1 MRILAAPL
9 LLLAVCGTPAF
20 TAAQPAA
27 SAEALA
33 TNAGTAP
40 LPAAQ
45 DVNECFDRW
54 LATQPGMS
62 EGANQRP
69 TGTLF
74 IARGVAEMSSQRG
87 TSQWMVDRQ
96 AQFTRAELGAR
107 AALARFIG
115 EEVNSGRIAE
125 VFQGGTDAGA
135 PPPRPVTEQVSLAA
149 RLNTLVGAQ
158 LDDAIRQ
165 FNPAWSGGNATEEER
180 KAQAAR
186 EQVTVQTRVAARAQ
200 LFAAGAFTAHQCEGP
215 NADGRYTVLVAMMWS
230 LRLQEIAE
238 SIIDPARAR
247 PTVPAA
253 PLAEQFRLRTQE
265 NPTWLSTTMGAR
277 VWTNEKGERV
287 VVGFG
292 AVGGTSSA
300 SIDEDRARLQALGAI
315 QRFFGE
321 KVEVRDTEN
330 GQFVARENAGGERQ
344 VFDNQA
350 FESRIESR
358 AKTVRLQ
365 GITTLQRWRGKH
377 PWSDTPMQVMV
388 LVWTPSGGLAADGV
402 RQEVQ
407 QGEQR
412 LRGGAGAPPAGG
424 AGQSGP
430 VGAPTRSGASS
441 NAADF

>member
-9 LLLAVCGTPAF
+9 LALAVCWPAAF
-20 TAAQPAA
+20 AAAQPAA
-27 SAEALA
+27 SAEATA
-33 TNAGTAP
+33 TNAGAAP

-54 LATQPGMS
+54 LATQQGMS

-69 TGTLF
+69 AGTLF
-74 IARGVAEMSSQRG
+74 IARGVAELSSQRG

-96 AQFTRAELGAR
+96 ASFTRAELSAR
-107 AALARFIG
+107 ATLARFIG
-115 EEVNSGRIAE
+115 EEVNSGRVAE
-125 VFQGGTDAGA
+125 IFQGGTDAGA

-149 RLNTLVGAQ
+149 RLSTLAGAQ

-165 FNPAWSGGNATEEER
+165 FNPTWTGGNVTEEER

-200 LFAAGAFTAHQCEGP
+200 LFAAGALTAHQCEGL
-215 NADGRYTVLVAMMWS
+215 NADGRYTVVVAMMWS

-238 SIIDPARAR
+238 SITDPARAR
-247 PTVPAA
+247 PAA
-253 PLAEQFRLRTQE
+253 PTTPLAEQFRVRTQD
-265 NPTWLSTTMGAR
+265 NPTWLSTTMGVR

-292 AVGGTSSA
+292 AVGGSSSA

-315 QRFFGE
+315 QRFVGE

-330 GQFVARENAGGERQ
+330 GQFVARENTAGDRQ

-350 FESRIESR
+350 FESRIEARS
-358 AKTVRLQ
+358 KTVRLQ
-365 GITTLQRWRGKH
+365 GIATMQRWRGKH
-377 PWSDTPMQVMV
+377 PWADTPMQVVV
-388 LVWTPSGGLAADGV
+388 LVWTPSGGVAAEAV

-412 LRGGAGAPPAGG
+412 LRAGAGTPPSGG

-441 NAADF
+441 SAADF